1 MGRFNATSFYIY
13 SSASRQARSKKS
25 VDRLSIRT
33 LNEFKLG
40 KAELLELKEKQKLK
54 FSVILMVTSVEEYR
68 FKNK

>member
-1 MGRFNATSFYIY
+1 
-13 SSASRQARSKKS
+13 
-25 VDRLSIRT
+25 